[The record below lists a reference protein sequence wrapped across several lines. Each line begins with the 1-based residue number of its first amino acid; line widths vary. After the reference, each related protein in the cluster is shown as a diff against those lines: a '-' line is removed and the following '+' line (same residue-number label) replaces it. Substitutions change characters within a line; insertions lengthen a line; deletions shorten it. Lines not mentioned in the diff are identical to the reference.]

1 MTAEFDNISPF
12 NDDDV
17 TLVLKRVLADREMYS
32 AIGAWVSPSLNR
44 KAPWLLHPL
53 IRLGLA
59 WQFRGIR
66 RVDDFQL
73 RLRGYLKRILDKS
86 VAELTVS
93 GLDELDP
100 DKGYL
105 FVSNHRDIVMDPAMV
120 NWTLYHAGFQ
130 TVRIAIGDN
139 LLSKPFVSDLMRLNK
154 SFIVRRSV
162 KGMKAKLKEA
172 QILSRYIHHCIT
184 VDQTNVWIA
193 QREGRAKDGYDKTN
207 SAVIGMFSLS
217 KPKDR
222 DYARYIREL
231 NIVPVTIS
239 YEVDPLDLS
248 KAREL
253 YAQEYKGGYKKRAH
267 EDVQSIAR
275 GMTGWKG
282 RVHLAFGDVL
292 SGNYGKDSDVAVAID
307 EQVHRQYRLCES
319 NEWAHAALHGET
331 LEPGNADA
339 IKLAERVA
347 TARDTLKPYLL
358 RQYANAVRMKRGL
371 PPLTS
376 AMDNVDSISVQAE
389 TTDSSATDSQ

>member
-1 MTAEFDNISPF
+1 MTAEFDDIRPF
-12 NDDDV
+12 NDDEV
-17 TLVLKRVLADREMYS
+17 TLVLKRVLSDPEMHA
-32 AIGAWVSPSLNR
+32 AIGAWVAPGFNR
-44 KAPWLLHPL
+44 KAPWLLHL
-53 IRLGLA
+53 LLRLGLA

-66 RVDDFQL
+66 RVEDFQP

-93 GLDELDP
+93 GLDKLDP

-105 FVSNHRDIVMDPAMV
+105 FVSNHRDIVMDPALV
-120 NWTLYHAGFQ
+120 NWTLYHGGLQ

-162 KGMKAKLKEA
+162 RGMKAKLKEA

-184 VDQTNVWIA
+184 SDQHNVWIA

-222 DYARYIREL
+222 DYGSYIREL

-239 YEVDPLDLS
+239 YEVDPLDQS

-253 YAQEYKGGYKKRAH
+253 YAQEHKGGYKKRAN

-292 SGNYGKDSDVAVAID
+292 DGDFEKDTDVAAAID
-307 EQVHRQYRLCES
+307 AQVHQHYRLYES
-319 NEWAHAALHGET
+319 NEWAHATLHGEKAT
-331 LEPGNADA
+331 PEGVEAK
-339 IKLAERVA
+339 KLADRVA
-347 TARDTLKPYLL
+347 TTRDTLKPYVL
-358 RQYANAVRMKRGL
+358 RQYANAVNMKKGL
-371 PPLTS
+371 PAMTS
-376 AMDNVDSISVQAE
+376 QMDAQTTQVDAQDA
-389 TTDSSATDSQ
+389 DG

>member
-1 MTAEFDNISPF
+1 MTAEFDEIRPF
-12 NDDDV
+12 NDDEV
-17 TLVLKRVLADREMYS
+17 PLVLKRVLADPEMHA
-32 AIGAWVSPSLNR
+32 AIGAWVAPGLNR
-44 KAPWLLHPL
+44 KVPWLLHPL

-66 RVDDFQL
+66 RVEDFQP

-86 VAELTVS
+86 VADLTVS
-93 GLDELDP
+93 GLDSLDP
-100 DKGYL
+100 SKGYL

-120 NWTLYHAGFQ
+120 NWSLYHAGFK

-184 VDQTNVWIA
+184 KDQANVWIA

-207 SAVIGMFSLS
+207 PAVIGMFSLS

-222 DYARYIREL
+222 DYASYIREL

-253 YAQEYKGGYKKRAH
+253 YAQEHKGGYKKKAH

-282 RVHLAFGDVL
+282 RVHLAFGEVL
-292 SGNYGKDSDVAVAID
+292 NGDYEKDIDVAAAID
-307 EQVHRQYRLCES
+307 AQVHKHYRLYES
-319 NEWAHAALHGET
+319 NEWAHATLHGDHT
-331 LEPGNADA
+331 KPTNADA
-339 IKLAERVA
+339 VKLAERVA
-347 TARDTLKPYLL
+347 ATRDTLKPYML
-358 RQYANAVRMKRGL
+358 RQYANAVQMKRGL
-371 PPLTS
+371 PALTS
-376 AMDNVDSISVQAE
+376 AMDAAAPEPDDTEDQ
-389 TTDSSATDSQ
+389 

>member
-1 MTAEFDNISPF
+1 MTAEFDDIRPF
-12 NDDDV
+12 NDDEV
-17 TLVLKRVLADREMYS
+17 PLILKRVLADPEMHA
-32 AIGAWVSPSLNR
+32 AIGAWVAPGLNR
-44 KAPWLLHPL
+44 KAPWLLRPL
-53 IRLGLA
+53 IRLSLA

-66 RVDDFQL
+66 RVDDFQP
-73 RLRGYLKRILDKS
+73 RLRSYLKRILDKS
-86 VAELTVS
+86 VADLTVS
-93 GLDELDP
+93 GLDSLDP
-100 DKGYL
+100 NKGYL

-162 KGMKAKLKEA
+162 KGMKARLKEA
-172 QILSRYIHHCIT
+172 RILSRYIHHCIT
-184 VDQTNVWIA
+184 EDQANVWIA

-207 SAVIGMFSLS
+207 PAVIGMFSLS

-222 DYARYIREL
+222 DYASYIREL

-253 YAQEYKGGYKKRAH
+253 YAQEHKGGYKKKAH

-282 RVHLAFGDVL
+282 RVHLAFGEVL
-292 SGNYGKDSDVAVAID
+292 NGDYEKDTDVAAAID
-307 EQVHRQYRLCES
+307 AQVHKHYRLYES
-319 NEWAHAALHGET
+319 NEWAHAT
-331 LEPGNADA
+331 LQGDHTEPTHADA
-339 IKLAERVA
+339 VKLAERVA
-347 TARDTLKPYLL
+347 VTRDTLKPYML
-358 RQYANAVRMKRGL
+358 RQYANAVQMKRGL
-371 PPLTS
+371 PALTS
-376 AMDNVDSISVQAE
+376 AMDAAAPESDDTKDQ
-389 TTDSSATDSQ
+389 